1 MRPAALPPSTQYV
14 SCSSCGAANGFVVRH
29 EAANSYERDSRL
41 KVVSC
46 SACGLIFLNPQY
58 TERAYTDFYAS
69 HYYRDLPVHVLDRN
83 RIELGNSYLRH
94 YQDIFSL
101 FARDLQPQHRVL
113 DIGSGH
119 GTWLRLLF
127 RFAVSISPGNVTA
140 LEPSS
145 EACDTLRRHFPA
157 IEVVQDV
164 LSSARLPSGVFD
176 SVMCGALI
184 EHLTDPLEGLVEM
197 NRLLRPGG
205 RLFLVTPSAEPRS
218 FRHGLN
224 RFFKFVHTTYFTE
237 STLASMLAKSGFE
250 IAHSRIDPGNDL
262 GMLWCPTI
270 LLVARKLRSVTPPV
284 TSVSAADRANATA
297 VGALFAIAHDA
308 ERPHPPWRTPL
319 LKVARAAYRITMPS
333 L

>member
-1 MRPAALPPSTQYV
+1 MKPAASPPSTQYV
-14 SCSSCGAANGFVVRH
+14 KCSSCGAASGFVVRH

-58 TERAYTDFYAS
+58 TQRAYTDFYAS
-69 HYYRDLPVHVLDRN
+69 HYYRDVPEDVLDRN

-101 FARDLQPQHRVL
+101 FARDLQPRDRVL

-127 RFAVSISPGNVTA
+127 RFAASIRPENVTA

-145 EACDTLRRHFPA
+145 EACDTLRQQFPA
-157 IEVVQDV
+157 IDVVQDV
-164 LSSARLPSGVFD
+164 LSSARLPGGVFD
-176 SVMCGALI
+176 AILCGALI
-184 EHLTDPLEGLVEM
+184 EHLTDPLQGLVEM
-197 NRLLRPGG
+197 NHLLRPGG
-205 RLFLVTPSAEPRS
+205 RLFLVTPSTEPRS
-218 FRHGLN
+218 FRYGLD

-250 IAHSRIDPGNDL
+250 IAHSRTDPGNDL

-270 LLVARKLRSVTPPV
+270 LLIARKVRSVTPPV
-284 TSVSAADRANATA
+284 RSFIASDKANATA
-297 VGALFAIAHDA
+297 VETLFTTARAT
-308 ERPHPPWRTPL
+308 ERILPRWRAPL